1 MQGLQQQQSFDV
13 FGNMKGGNA
22 RLYPNSEE
30 QKQKRRDQLAGKDW
44 ATEEHIADFSGFV
57 KIDQE
62 VITRLQQ
69 TLQEHGGAFR
79 WNIDASKQA
88 NEQGGLKQLKITSWM
103 PKPKPNVQAV
113 PNSNGPVTTSS
124 APVSE
129 KQFFNDTIPF

>member
-1 MQGLQQQQSFDV
+1 MQSFKTQSFDV
-13 FGNMKGGNA
+13 FGSMKGGNA

-44 ATEEHIADFSGFV
+44 ATEEHIPDLSGFI

-62 VITRLQQ
+62 VISQLQQ
-69 TLQEHGGAFR
+69 CLQEHGGAFR

-103 PKPKPNVQAV
+103 PKPKSNVHA
-113 PNSNGPVTTSS
+113 
-124 APVSE
+124 APVSHAPINTNTQPAE
-129 KQFFNDTIPF
+129 KQLFNDAIPF